1 MADDSSSNY
10 QKEEEYII
18 DESLEISIGEIP
30 YLGKIFGIFPALKN
44 KNYLLYFLGQLISL
58 IGTWLQVVA
67 QGWLVLQLT
76 NSAFLLGL
84 VTAIST
90 LPTLIFSLHGGVIVD
105 RFPKRKILIFT
116 QTSSMIL
123 AFALGILTVLKIINV
138 GEILIL
144 SFLLGLVTAV
154 DAPARQAFVPEM
166 VGKEKL
172 PSAIALNSGV
182 FNAARVIGPAVA
194 GFLIVIV
201 GTGGAFILNGIS
213 YIAVIAALFA
223 MTVPSIVGKNK
234 LNPTAAIKEG
244 LSYSFGHPIIRSLL
258 ILISVVSVFGWSYS
272 TILPYIAQDI
282 YHMGAAGLGYL
293 YAAAGLGALAATV
306 IVSATLKKISPT
318 VYIFGGNFLFA
329 VSIFLFSLNINFILS
344 LAFLFF
350 AGFGLLIQVTA
361 LNTTI
366 QNMVPHEI
374 RGRVMSIYVLMFIG
388 TSPIGSFEI
397 GWLSD
402 KMGTSFAIQAGAI
415 VVFVFGLFMFFR
427 RNKILEQYK
436 LYRENTS

>member
-1 MADDSSSNY
+1 MANDSSSNY

-213 YIAVIAALFA
+213 YIAVIVALFA

-344 LAFLFF
+344 LVFLFF

-415 VVFVFGLFMFFR
+415 VVFAFGLLMFFR